1 MKCTVRWDVPV
12 PCNALLCFGGKEE
25 EMVLQKRT
33 VLAILWVVPMEPN
46 RRIFEEARGEEV
58 DHLWTV

>member
-1 MKCTVRWDVPV
+1 VFRR
-12 PCNALLCFGGKEE
+12 KEE
-25 EMVLQKRT
+25 EMVLQKRA

-58 DHLWTV
+58 DHLWTEFNI